1 MIHMNWCHQFGGS
14 KYGAYMNEST
24 RSQDNCNAAPTFA
37 RIFSAPMA
45 IPACA
50 SPPIKGWLPALGK
63 FIIRKRFLSSS
74 AEYNTSYVLF
84 FGLAYLRSIIISC
97 MHGAGVILVPSR
109 VRTFEIKTIQLNAVW
124 VYGGKFMIMGREN
137 LRVTDFESLSQVC
150 ATIIWIFLFPL
161 LLFCKHYVPLH
172 PHQALLFSVDS
183 ECKIWAVG

>member
-1 MIHMNWCHQFGGS
+1 
-14 KYGAYMNEST
+14 
-24 RSQDNCNAAPTFA
+24 
-37 RIFSAPMA
+37 
-45 IPACA
+45 
-50 SPPIKGWLPALGK
+50 
-63 FIIRKRFLSSS
+63 
-74 AEYNTSYVLF
+74 
-84 FGLAYLRSIIISC
+84 